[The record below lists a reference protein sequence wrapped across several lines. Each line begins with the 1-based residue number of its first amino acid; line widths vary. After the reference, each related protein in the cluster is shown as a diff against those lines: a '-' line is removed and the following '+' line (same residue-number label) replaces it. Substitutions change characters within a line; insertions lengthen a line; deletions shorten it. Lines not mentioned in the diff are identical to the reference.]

1 MKKPLQC
8 PWAFSKAFRRGL
20 AFTLVPLSAFAE
32 SSVAPPTY
40 TLGME
45 AESGSVYRSS
55 IFEVTVTGTVAGP
68 NSEPLPGVT
77 VSVEGTT
84 TGTATDLDGRYSLT
98 VPEGST
104 LVFSFI
110 GYVTQRV
117 AVGNRTVINIT
128 LIEDMAALDEV
139 VVVGYGEVNR
149 GELTS
154 SITSL
159 NREDFNTG
167 LIGSPEQLIQGK
179 VPGINIARSGNP
191 NQQSTV
197 ILRGPSTLRSG
208 AAQQPLYVIDGVP
221 GVSIDLVAPD
231 EITSIEVLK

>member
-1 MKKPLQC
+1 TI
-8 PWAFSKAFRRGL
+8 A
-20 AFTLVPLSAFAE
+20 
-32 SSVAPPTY
+32 VA
-40 TLGME
+40 
-45 AESGSVYRSS
+45 R
-55 IFEVTVTGTVAGP
+55 
-68 NSEPLPGVT
+68 
-77 VSVEGTT
+77 
-84 TGTATDLDGRYSLT
+84 
-98 VPEGST
+98 GST

-110 GYVTQRV
+110 GFETQRITI
-117 AVGNRTVINIT
+117 GSQTVINIT
-128 LIEDMAALDEV
+128 LTEDMAALDEV
-139 VVVGYGEVNR
+139 VVVGYGEINR

-159 NREDFNTG
+159 DREDFNTG